1 MSTSTA
7 ALFNML
13 SIRPHTNPH
22 TNIGYEY
29 YAKEYEGFTHTHLE
43 GVGCKGSGGNILV
56 KPIINKDIKT
66 KLLKTKQYAT
76 SGYYEVSFS
85 NGITAAMSVLHNFGL
100 EHYTFPNDTYENGI
114 FIDLSF
120 ALTNRFVAEEHSI
133 NNNIISGWIDTR
145 TTCHKGTYRIYYALE
160 VSNLNKFEKLNNH
173 QYYASLNTNSQST
186 TIEVGFSSTSV
197 KYAKDRLRKSNLK
210 TIKTTVN
217 KEWNSLFSRVKV
229 KGKAERENLFYGLL

>member
-133 NNNIISGWIDTR
+133 NNNIILGWIDTR
-145 TTCHKGTYRIYYALE
+145 TTCHIDTYRIGYALE
-160 VSNLNKFEKLNNH
+160 VYNLNKFEKLNNH